1 MNALKTN
8 KFRVGDEVTFI
19 EYECSS
25 CWEKVFGLCVG
36 DVVQI
41 ESIDAYSQTAVVI
54 SKTGEGVW
62 CNTNQLSSDIAESF
76 KETLTY
82 SSLVA
87 QLGGGL

>member
-25 CWEKVFGLCVG
+25 CWEKGFGLSVG

-54 SKTGEGVW
+54 SRTGKREKKEVKTATANRQPSTW
-62 CNTNQLSSDIAESF
+62 LPFRSYIRII
-76 KETLTY
+76 Y
-82 SSLVA
+82 SPA
-87 QLGGGL
+87 